1 MFCFS
6 FVILLF
12 TRYATGSVPVNADVC
27 KFELDIVKNK
37 IQVACPRN
45 VTLTVQDKDGA
56 ILLTGNTLSN
66 LWFEGDTLLRARIS
80 PSISSGF
87 NPKSLGKL
95 KDATTL
101 LKRIKKKLSFQLKTL
116 NNITQNLNEG
126 AEQLNQDIEN
136 LRQPIPSSHL
146 AREATIA
153 ALQNQYNFLK
163 VAMLNQ
169 NEEMSQLI
177 STMTTLITA
186 TQKTVRSSLAMNS
199 KFQQEI
205 FLVNAALTRANIS
218 HFCPRYLT
226 RIGEDG
232 DEISTGIAKGTVMK
246 DPIPGGQIWVTYG
259 YSDINE
265 IIEYDSM
272 TSFEHDYAT
281 KTHKLP
287 FFCDGTGHVVYKN
300 SLFCHKVM
308 TDKIVKYNL
317 LLNNWVGEMSLPG
330 VGVHNTYPYQPG
342 IFSDIDFAVDERGL
356 WVVYATEAS
365 KGNIVIS
372 KLDDVE
378 LTVLETWRTN
388 IPKKQVGNT
397 FMICGVLY
405 ATDSFENIPTYI
417 KYVYDTGTGGSK
429 ILTPDQIPFSNS
441 LKKDYGQCYMLDY
454 NPMERKLFSWNHARV
469 EIYPVFTRN
478 DDEG

>member
-1 MFCFS
+1 M
-6 FVILLF
+6 L
-12 TRYATGSVPVNADVC
+12 TC
-27 KFELDIVKNK
+27 KFSIYF
-37 IQVACPRN
+37 
-45 VTLTVQDKDGA
+45 T
-56 ILLTGNTLSN
+56 NTCV
-66 LWFEGDTLLRARIS
+66 FIS
-80 PSISSGF
+80 
-87 NPKSLGKL
+87 
-95 KDATTL
+95 D
-101 LKRIKKKLSFQLKTL
+101 
-116 NNITQNLNEG
+116 
-126 AEQLNQDIEN
+126 
-136 LRQPIPSSHL
+136 
-146 AREATIA
+146 
-153 ALQNQYNFLK
+153 
-163 VAMLNQ
+163 
-169 NEEMSQLI
+169 
-177 STMTTLITA
+177 
-186 TQKTVRSSLAMNS
+186 
-199 KFQQEI
+199 
-205 FLVNAALTRANIS
+205 
-218 HFCPRYLT
+218 FCPRYLT

-272 TSFEHDYAT
+272 KSFQHDFAT

-300 SLFCHKVM
+300 SLFCNKVM

-330 VGVHNTYPYQPG
+330 VGVHNTFPYQPG

-356 WVVYATEAS
+356 WVIYATEAS

-372 KLDDVE
+372 KLDDVG
-378 LTVLETWRTN
+378 LTVLETWTTN

-405 ATDSFENIPTYI
+405 ATDSFENIPTFI

-429 ILTPDQIPFSNS
+429 VLTPDQIPFSNS